1 MGFFCFAEDGVK
13 VRGSRMRSASREERK
28 AWGWNEGFKKMMATW
43 VRSFA
48 ESGRMNSKE
57 EILAPTDLRDGPR
70 EGRQTRMH
78 GTRKKERGGAAG
90 RLCC

>member
-1 MGFFCFAEDGVK
+1 
-13 VRGSRMRSASREERK
+13 
-28 AWGWNEGFKKMMATW
+28 MMATW

-57 EILAPTDLRDGPR
+57 EILAPTDLRDAHR